1 MRYAAILLCALPLCA
16 AETFLI
22 QNVTVHPV
30 TSAEIAN
37 ASVYVE
43 NGKIADIGVKLA
55 KPKNVRVI
63 EGKGLHLFP
72 GMINSA
78 TEVGLTEI
86 SAVRETSDTTEL
98 GTFNPHL
105 RAVIAVNPG
114 SEHIPVVRA
123 SGLTAVMTVPQG
135 GMIAGQAALMH
146 TDGWTWE
153 DMAVKQSAAMH
164 LKFPTIG
171 GGGGRGGGGRR
182 GDAAPSF
189 TEAKR
194 THEKEMKE
202 LADFFEQARRY
213 QKGHDKQ
220 DLKFEAMLPVL
231 EGKLPVMVSVAK
243 EREILEAIQFAT
255 KQKIKIVLAGI
266 RQPGKAV
273 AEIKAKNIPVILGK
287 TLALPL
293 QEDDEYDAPATLP
306 AELFRAGVKFAF
318 ATFDIEFVRNLPFE
332 AANAVAYGLPYA
344 EALKAVTI
352 NPAEIWGVGDQIGSI
367 EKGKLA
373 DLILTDGD
381 PLEAKTQIKQMFI
394 AGKQVDLESKHYKL
408 YQKYLNRP

>member
-1 MRYAAILLCALPLCA
+1 MRLVSFLLCLLPLAA

-30 TSAEIAN
+30 TSAEMAG

-43 NGKIADIGVKLA
+43 NGKIAEIGVKIT
-55 KPKNVRVI
+55 KPKSVRVI
-63 EGKGLHLFP
+63 DGKGLHLYP

-98 GTFNPHL
+98 GDFNPQLH
-105 RAVIAVNPG
+105 AVAAVNPA
-114 SEHIPVVRA
+114 SEHFAVVRA
-123 SGLTAVMTVPQG
+123 NGITTVMTIPQG
-135 GMIAGQAALMH
+135 TVISGQAALIH

-153 DMAVKQSAAMH
+153 EMAVKRSAALH
-164 LKFPTIG
+164 LRFPVPG
-171 GGGGRGGGGRR
+171 GGGAGRGFRGG
-182 GDAAPSF
+182 AAPPSF
-189 TEAKR
+189 AELKR
-194 THEKEMKE
+194 AYEKSLKD
-202 LADFFEQARRY
+202 LNDFFEAARRY

-220 DLKFEAMLPVL
+220 DLKFEAMIPVL
-231 EGKLPVMVSVAK
+231 EGKLPVMVDAVK
-243 EREILEAIQFAT
+243 EREILAAIQFAD
-255 KQKIKIVLAGI
+255 KQKIRIVLAGI
-266 RQPGKAV
+266 RKPGKALQ
-273 AEIKAKNIPVILGK
+273 EIKAKNIPVILGK

-293 QEDDEYDAPATLP
+293 EEDDVYDAPATLP
-306 AELFRAGVKFAF
+306 AELFKAGIKFAF

-332 AANAVAYGLPYA
+332 AATAVAYGLPYD

-352 NPAEIWGVGDQIGSI
+352 NAAEIWGVAAQIGSI
-367 EKGKLA
+367 EKGKMA

-381 PLEAKTQIKQMFI
+381 LLETKSQIKQMFI
-394 AGKQVDLESKHYKL
+394 AGKPVDLESKHYKL